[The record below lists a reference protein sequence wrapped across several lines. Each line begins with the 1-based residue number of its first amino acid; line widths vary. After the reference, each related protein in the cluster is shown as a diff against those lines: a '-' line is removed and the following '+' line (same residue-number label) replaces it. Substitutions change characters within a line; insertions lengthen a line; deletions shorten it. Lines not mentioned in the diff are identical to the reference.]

1 MQDLQGTLHRC
12 QCIFI
17 ITLYYVTVRCSFFLW
32 TIKNLYLTTLG
43 YSKKKKKK
51 KMKRDLASTFTLT
64 LR

>member
-17 ITLYYVTVRCSFFLW
+17 ITLYYVTVRRSFFLW

-51 KMKRDLASTFTLT
+51 MKSDLASTFTLT